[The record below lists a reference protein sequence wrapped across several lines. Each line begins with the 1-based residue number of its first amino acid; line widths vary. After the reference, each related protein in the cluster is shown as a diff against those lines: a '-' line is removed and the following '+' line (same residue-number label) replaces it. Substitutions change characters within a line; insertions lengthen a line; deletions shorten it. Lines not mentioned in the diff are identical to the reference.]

1 MTRNEMASRTASKWA
16 FSWTPTRFLKDTE
29 VLYREGAAEK
39 AVEWGQSRDQEGEDQ
54 LGDS

>member
-1 MTRNEMASRTASKWA
+1 MKWLA
-16 FSWTPTRFLKDTE
+16 ELLVNGHFSWTTTRFLKDTE
-29 VLYREGAAEK
+29 VVYREGAAEK

>member
-1 MTRNEMASRTASKWA
+1 MKWLA
-16 FSWTPTRFLKDTE
+16 ELPVNGHSVGPLLDFLKDTE
-29 VLYREGAAEK
+29 VVYREGAAEK